1 MLQASQC
8 NYKQCHEVKEERIV
22 HEEPT
27 RAEKTEAREE
37 MKAFAAYLCGHGN
50 AKFVSQM
57 LRYRV
62 ATDDA
67 LMENMYKFIYLIQK
81 KKIQF
86 TYSPQYG
93 ISLWPHDVGFQ
104 RMPEIEDSL
113 RESSHFFFNDYITET
128 TTFLTY
134 HIDFRF
140 QDVFD
145 KSFRYAFLAKSM
157 HTLLTF
163 GKQLNR
169 ARLVHSMLKSSVL
182 MLSIN
187 EI

>member
-8 NYKQCHEVKEERIV
+8 NYKQCHEVKEQRIV
-22 HEEPT
+22 HDEPT
-27 RAEKTEAREE
+27 AQDKKTAREE
-37 MKAFAAYLCGHGN
+37 MKSFLAYLCGKGN
-50 AKFVSQM
+50 PKFVSQ
-57 LRYRV
+57 LFRYRL
-62 ATDDA
+62 AEKDSF
-67 LMENMYKFIYLIQK
+67 MENLYKFVYLIQK

-104 RMPEIEDSL
+104 RMPEIEASL
-113 RESSHFFFNDYITET
+113 QESSHFFFNDYITET

-140 QDVFD
+140 MDLFD
-145 KSFRYAFLAKSM
+145 QNFRYTFLKRSIE
-157 HTLLTF
+157 TLLRVAYLMHRS
-163 GKQLNR
+163 KLLQD
-169 ARLVHSMLKSSVL
+169 MLKSSLL
-182 MLSIN
+182 MLAIN